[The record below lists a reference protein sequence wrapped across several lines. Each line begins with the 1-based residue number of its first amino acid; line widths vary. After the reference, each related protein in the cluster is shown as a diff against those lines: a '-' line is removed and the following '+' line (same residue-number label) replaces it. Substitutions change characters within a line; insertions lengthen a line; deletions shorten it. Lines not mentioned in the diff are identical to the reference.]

1 MSEWKEFTAPS
12 GRKYYHNKAT
22 GESKWTL
29 PDALKAAGSTASAA
43 AAGQSPAPTQNAQP
57 PSVQV
62 SICHSSRAHEWR
74 INALYPLLS
83 NMRQ

>member
-1 MSEWKEFTAPS
+1 MGLQEKPVVAAPPAAEWKEFTAPS

-43 AAGQSPAPTQNAQP
+43 AANQSPATVQNAQP

-62 SICHSSRAHEWR
+62 EF
-74 INALYPLLS
+74 L
-83 NMRQ
+83 